1 MLPGWGFRQ
10 GAHGTATSAK
20 LRGKEMH
27 YSNYDAITFDVYGTL
42 IDWEPTILA
51 TLGRWTKANNV
62 SIDDAALLESFDRA
76 RAHYQTLSPA
86 PSYPRV
92 LRSAYSYIA
101 DEFDL
106 EIDSDER
113 AKFGDSVGDW
123 QPFAD
128 SVRALAQLRQGYV
141 LGALTN
147 MDDAT
152 FAKSHALLD
161 GCFEFVVTAERAGA
175 YKPSLR
181 HFVLGL
187 TDLAERKIPPHR
199 VLHVAQS
206 LRADVRPANLLG
218 QDVVWINREGRGL
231 GHTGFGAELAVPMA
245 SFPTM
250 DSFVSEF
257 LD

>member
-1 MLPGWGFRQ
+1 MNCN
-10 GAHGTATSAK
+10 
-20 LRGKEMH
+20 
-27 YSNYDAITFDVYGTL
+27 NYDAITFDVYGTL
-42 IDWEPTILA
+42 IDWEPAILA

-62 SIDDAALLESFDRA
+62 SIDDAALLVSFDRA

-123 QPFAD
+123 QPYPD
-128 SVRALAQLRQGYV
+128 SVRALAQLREGYV

-147 MDDAT
+147 MDDAS

-161 GCFEFVVTAERAGA
+161 GCFDFVVTADRAGA
-175 YKPSLR
+175 YKPTLR

-245 SFPTM
+245 TFPTM

-257 LD
+257 LN

>member
-1 MLPGWGFRQ
+1 MPLCW
-10 GAHGTATSAK
+10 S
-20 LRGKEMH
+20 L
-27 YSNYDAITFDVYGTL
+27 
-42 IDWEPTILA
+42 
-51 TLGRWTKANNV
+51 
-62 SIDDAALLESFDRA
+62 SIGRA
-76 RAHYQTLSPA
+76 RIIRPCLLPLLIRVCFVLPTHTLPTSLTWRLIRTNA
-86 PSYPRV
+86 QSSV
-92 LRSAYSYIA
+92 IRSAIGSPSQTA
-101 DEFDL
+101 
-106 EIDSDER
+106 S
-113 AKFGDSVGDW
+113 G
-123 QPFAD
+123 
-128 SVRALAQLRQGYV
+128 ALAQLRQGYV

-147 MDDAT
+147 MDDAS

>member
-1 MLPGWGFRQ
+1 
-10 GAHGTATSAK
+10 
-20 LRGKEMH
+20 MH

-147 MDDAT
+147 MDDAS